1 MTKTDTTADHPAK
14 WSASVLV
21 AMADAAAAEAE
32 RVGHPL
38 SVLDPFAGVG
48 RARLAEALGP
58 HAERVDGIELQPEW
72 SGWAPGHPEG
82 VVKFVDGIAVHGT
95 GDLLTLQG
103 QADDLPPH
111 YGDRFDA
118 VFSSPCYGNRC
129 ADHHDAQDKCKA
141 CSGYGGTCILIHD
154 GSPHGREHC
163 RGAQWRDCPTCKGTG
178 LSWRNTYAHALRR
191 AGGEL
196 VPGSAAAMH
205 WGRRYRLFHR
215 DALAEMIRVV
225 VPGGLLAINM
235 SNHIADGD
243 EQDVVGW
250 WVNQIIVAGCIL
262 RAVLPIET
270 PRNRNGENR
279 EVRVDAERL
288 ILAHTPKPRRLL

>member
-21 AMADAAAAEAE
+21 ALADAAAAEAE
-32 RVGHPL
+32 RVGHTL

-48 RARLAEALGP
+48 RSRLAEAMTP
-58 HAERVDGIELQPEW
+58 HAHNVDGVELQPEW
-72 SGWAPGHPEG
+72 SDDGDTMEG
-82 VVKFVDGIAVHGT
+82 DA
-95 GDLLTLQG
+95 
-103 QADDLPPH
+103 ADLPFPADT
-111 YGDRFDA
+111 YDA
-118 VFSSPCYGNRC
+118 VMSSPCYGNRC
-129 ADHHDAQDKCKA
+129 ADSHDAKDKCKA
-141 CSGYGGTCILIHD
+141 CDGRRVLVLADSTDGGACERT
-154 GSPHGREHC
+154 
-163 RGAQWRDCPTCKGTG
+163 CPTCKGTG

-205 WGRRYRLFHR
+205 WGREYRLLHR

-225 VPGGLLAINM
+225 APGGLLAINM
-235 SNHIADGD
+235 SNHIRDGD

-288 ILAHTPKPRRLL
+288 ILAHTPKPRRPL

>member
-1 MTKTDTTADHPAK
+1 MMKTDTTADHPAK

-21 AMADAAAAEAE
+21 VMADAAAAEAD
-32 RVGHPL
+32 RVGHTL

-72 SGWAPGHPEG
+72 SGWRPGYPEG
-82 VVKFVDGIAVHGT
+82 VVDFLDGVPVPGT

-103 QADDLPPH
+103 TATDLPPH

-129 ADHHDAQDKCKA
+129 ADSHDAKDKCKA
-141 CSGYGGTCILIHD
+141 CN
-154 GSPHGREHC
+154 GSRHAPVSPEST
-163 RGAQWRDCPTCKGTG
+163 ANPPCPTCKGTG

-191 AGGEL
+191 AGGDL

-205 WGRRYRLFHR
+205 WGREYRLLHR
-215 DALAEMIRVV
+215 AALAEMVRVV

-235 SNHIADGD
+235 SNHIRDGV

-250 WVNQIIVAGCIL
+250 WVNQIIVADCIL

-279 EVRVDAERL
+279 DVRVDAERL
-288 ILAHTPKPRRLL
+288 ILAHTPKHRRLP